1 MWARARACVCMS
13 NTRAR
18 GCVLRGAAGVTHR
31 DFLELGVLVQFH
43 RDDYLVLGFLA
54 VLRAGV
60 RIVDKGRLQ
69 KKRIF

>member
-1 MWARARACVCMS
+1 
-13 NTRAR
+13 
-18 GCVLRGAAGVTHR
+18 
-31 DFLELGVLVQFH
+31 VLVQFR

-54 VLRAGV
+54 VLCAGV